1 MVLDTS
7 QSYSNSSNK
16 TIIEMKTLVNF
27 ALSKPNDNLDR
38 ASSQI
43 CPLLDKWVSSI
54 ISEVTLSTMSDELEK
69 QK

>member
-1 MVLDTS
+1 
-7 QSYSNSSNK
+7 
-16 TIIEMKTLVNF
+16 MKTFVNST
-27 ALSKPNDNLDR
+27 LSKPNDSLDR

-43 CPLLDKWVSSI
+43 SPLLNKWVSSI